1 MHNSFFYPC
10 YNIISGDKIIFTGIT
25 AVIPDHTG
33 LSRAGEATMGGK
45 RSSLDLFSF
54 NLNFKFYFNSN
65 FINISISISISLS
78 IFIMI
83 LILFSIPNFVIFSG
97 GRNDS
102 MNEGVSGIKKLG
114 LREMTY
120 KLIFIASSVEHT
132 DRRTG
137 LI

>member
-1 MHNSFFYPC
+1 
-10 YNIISGDKIIFTGIT
+10 
-25 AVIPDHTG
+25 
-33 LSRAGEATMGGK
+33 MGGK
-45 RSSLDLFSF
+45 RSSLVLFSF
-54 NLNFKFYFNSN
+54 NFNFKFYFNSN
-65 FINISISISISLS
+65 FVIISIS

-83 LILFSIPNFVIFSG
+83 LILFLIPIFVIFSG

-137 LI
+137 LTKQCKIAVFCFILNLILLS